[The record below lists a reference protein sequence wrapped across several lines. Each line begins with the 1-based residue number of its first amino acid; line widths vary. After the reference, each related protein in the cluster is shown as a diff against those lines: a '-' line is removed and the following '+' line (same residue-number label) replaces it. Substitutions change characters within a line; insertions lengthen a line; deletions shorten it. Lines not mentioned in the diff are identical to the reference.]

1 MKINVNLN
9 REELELLKNIPK
21 EYRSCIDCNKYCSRC
36 SKSEV
41 KYITPILRRN
51 PALNE
56 FVDVIFKLINMEVK
70 IKMLEDKAI
79 SIMNKYTDETQVMIN
94 DVLKNILGGSY
105 RDIHNER

>member
-9 REELELLKNIPK
+9 RAELEFLKSIPK
-21 EYRSCIDCNKYCSRC
+21 EYRSCINCNKFCSRC

-51 PALNE
+51 TVLNE

-70 IKMLEDKAI
+70 IRELEGKAI
-79 SIMNKYTDETQVMIN
+79 SIKDRYADETQVIIN
-94 DVLKNILGGSY
+94 DVLKNILGGTY
-105 RDIHNER
+105 EDIHNER

>member
-9 REELELLKNIPK
+9 REELELLKSIPK
-21 EYRSCIDCNKYCSRC
+21 EYRSCIDCNKFCSRC

-51 PALNE
+51 TVLNE

-70 IKMLEDKAI
+70 IKALEGKSI
-79 SIMNKYTDETQVMIN
+79 SIMDRYTDETQVIIN

-105 RDIHNER
+105 GDIHNER